1 MFEQP
6 KPEPQI
12 SKGEGLW
19 NSLSS
24 LLSLNPALSL
34 QILVFNKIYSFM
46 YIYLKLSSLF
56 FLAIVNVNN
65 FNEFFLSV
73 SEPECKVIRDLTS
86 RHHFDAFISFHSGQR
101 KILFPNG
108 ILHNLHEIH
117 FNV

>member
-1 MFEQP
+1 
-6 KPEPQI
+6 
-12 SKGEGLW
+12 
-19 NSLSS
+19 
-24 LLSLNPALSL
+24 
-34 QILVFNKIYSFM
+34 M

-56 FLAIVNVNN
+56 FLTIVNVN

-86 RHHFDAFISFHSGQR
+86 RNHFDAFISFHSGHR

-117 FNV
+117 FNVLTIFISY